1 MRVEDIKARYSMR
14 DILGRCGIQT
24 DRHGFCKCC
33 FHDGDNTASM
43 KVYEKDFYCFG
54 CGKGGD
60 LIRFVMLY
68 HNLRFKEACEWISGE
83 KLSGSAKEQLAL
95 MRIKRKEAE
104 KKKKRLREELNNVN
118 KEFTGL
124 WQKVLNS
131 EPLSDEW
138 TSAYNKWQLL
148 CYKQEQI
155 IAELG
160 VI

>member
-1 MRVEDIKARYSMR
+1 
-14 DILGRCGIQT
+14 
-24 DRHGFCKCC
+24 
-33 FHDGDNTASM
+33 M

-83 KLSGSAKEQLAL
+83 KLSGSAREQLAL

-104 KKKKRLREELNNVN
+104 KRKKRLREELDNVN

-155 IAELG
+155 VAELG